1 MSKPKQVTI
10 VEVAAAA
17 GVSIA
22 TVSNVLNRGGIR
34 SSKETIRKVELA
46 AEQLGYRRNTMAAG
60 LSRNKTYEIGLIVT
74 GVDELLWTAS

>member
-1 MSKPKQVTI
+1 MTKPKQVTI
-10 VEVAAAA
+10 VEVAEAA

-46 AEQLGYRRNTMAAG
+46 AEQLGIDATRWQQ
-60 LSRNKTYEIGLIVT
+60 
-74 GVDELLWTAS
+74 D

>member
-46 AEQLGYRRNTMAAG
+46 AEQLDIDGIRWQRG
-60 LSRNKTYEIGLIVT
+60 
-74 GVDELLWTAS
+74 